1 MIYSLDI
8 TQEHCPMTLVRT
20 KIMLSQMK
28 QGDQLEVILSE
39 GEPLDNI
46 PKSVEQQGFKV
57 LSVEHLKGTT
67 YKVIIEK

>member
-1 MIYSLDI
+1 
-8 TQEHCPMTLVRT
+8 MTLVRT